1 LIGCGIPDREY
12 WDLLLQAAGEAA
24 LEAIANLR
32 PARIRFQTVAVRD
45 VAYNRRSVLEDGRV
59 VMTRNPSAAVV
70 KTGPTWDTLLL
81 CRLEDEQGYG
91 IAGIVHWAAHPC
103 VVCTNQV
110 SADYPGELRKRLSLA
125 CDLPF
130 LFLQGASGNIN
141 LPFRRMTRA
150 EMLEDTESLM
160 KQLGQRPWPAAPV
173 AATSV
178 LVACPIRLRYAPVP
192 SMAELD
198 AIRRGMRQIA
208 QTGSGPDPVMAILS
222 NILNVEPGQQADPLM
237 LRYIAGALH
246 QWSDQ
251 VLNRYGS
258 LPGGCDLS
266 VKVWKLGP
274 LIFCFIAAEVFA
286 ETAIEIQNAFPDR
299 CVTTVAYSSPLVGYL
314 PTDDAL
320 LEGGYEV
327 EYAYRFYGH
336 PAPFARGSEHAVVRS
351 LKDTITAVL
360 SVDMQ
365 RCNREIRD
373 Q

>member
-1 LIGCGIPDREY
+1 
-12 WDLLLQAAGEAA
+12 
-24 LEAIANLR
+24 
-32 PARIRFQTVAVRD
+32 
-45 VAYNRRSVLEDGRV
+45 
-59 VMTRNPSAAVV
+59 
-70 KTGPTWDTLLL
+70 
-81 CRLEDEQGYG
+81 
-91 IAGIVHWAAHPC
+91 
-103 VVCTNQV
+103 
-110 SADYPGELRKRLSLA
+110 
-125 CDLPF
+125 
-130 LFLQGASGNIN
+130 
-141 LPFRRMTRA
+141 
-150 EMLEDTESLM
+150 
-160 KQLGQRPWPAAPV
+160 
-173 AATSV
+173 
-178 LVACPIRLRYAPVP
+178 
-192 SMAELD
+192 MAELD
-198 AIRRGMRQIA
+198 AIRRGMQEIA
-208 QTGSGPDPVMAILS
+208 ETGSGPDPVMAILS

-314 PTDDAL
+314 PTDEAL